1 MNTSSSLLNKKRNN
15 VPPQQHQQPH
25 LTKRTST
32 PNRKRSLKSLLEFY
46 LSDSNLINS
55 KHLSSLLLSSSHSS
69 SSAQGIPVSTFLT
82 FNKVKTLLNDI
93 KSPSQKRNLLIRA
106 CDSSR
111 KIYYSQNKIYRFKPF
126 NPSTINYD
134 YINSCTVYI
143 ENLPS
148 MTTHE
153 ILFDIF
159 SNYKINYISLPKYA
173 NGVIKGFAFV
183 TFDNVDDVD
192 NVIQHVHN
200 SIPKQLCEIGA
211 KELVPLNVMSK
222 EKWMEMKKEFKELKR
237 KLKGLSEEEE
247 KGSDDKDGWGL
258 VKMKGVC
265 GDSYE
270 DVKVLCL
277 NFVEPIFVDV
287 DKEKDVTVLRFESDT
302 KAELFVKM
310 FQDSGRKE
318 NVEVEVMQGEEKER
332 YVSKVVKLKEEFK
345 ERKKE
350 KEKKKKGS

>member
-1 MNTSSSLLNKKRNN
+1 MNTSSLLNKKRST
-15 VPPQQHQQPH
+15 VSPQHPQ
-25 LTKRTST
+25 LSKRTAT

-55 KHLSSLLLSSSHSS
+55 KHLSSLLLSSSHSP
-69 SSAQGIPVSTFLT
+69 SSAQGVPVSTFLT

-111 KIYYSQNKIYRFKPF
+111 KIYYSQNKIFRFKPF

-159 SNYKINYISLPKYA
+159 SNYKVNYISLPKYA
-173 NGVIKGFAFV
+173 NGIIKGFAFV
-183 TFDNVDDVD
+183 TFDNIDDVD
-192 NVIQHVHN
+192 SVIEHVHN

-237 KLKGLSEEEE
+237 KLKGLGEEGEE
-247 KGSDDKDGWGL
+247 KEKGDKEGWGL
-258 VKMKGVC
+258 VKMKGAC
-265 GDSYE
+265 GDGYE
-270 DVKVLCL
+270 DIKVFCL
-277 NFVEPIFVDV
+277 NFVEPMFVDA
-287 DKEKDVTVLRFESDT
+287 DKESDTAVLRFENEG
-302 KAELFVKM
+302 KAQTFVKM
-310 FQDSGRKE
+310 VQESGRKGD
-318 NVEVEVMQGEEKER
+318 VEVEIIQGEEKER
-332 YVSKVVKLKEEFK
+332 YVHKVEKLKEEFK
-345 ERKKE
+345 KKKKE